1 MKSFKEYN
9 EDIAANNASSG
20 QVAGLGDK
28 PPVSKLTQMGIQ
40 AKNTSKGV
48 TAGRRVNAPV
58 GMEGY

>member
-28 PPVSKLTQMGIQ
+28 PPVSKKAQLKLQSNNVTTEI
-40 AKNTSKGV
+40 
-48 TAGRRVNAPV
+48 TAGHKTIKPV